1 MEPTTTQLF
10 NEMFGDKLRASATK
24 QLIRYAVQKQMF
36 CPQTKAILDYRTC
49 VLVDVSLDGMPYK
62 TTPVSPSADLTT
74 IKTNL
79 EAINGVTATFSTLN
93 KKLKN
98 DLVTLIK

>member
-1 MEPTTTQLF
+1 METNTTQLF
-10 NEMFGDKLRASATK
+10 NKLFGDKLRASTTK

-49 VLVDVSLDGMPYK
+49 VLVDVSLDGQPYK
-62 TTPVSPSADLTT
+62 TTPVSPTADIAR
-74 IKTNL
+74 IKTSL
-79 EAINGVTATFSTLN
+79 DAISGVTVEFITLN

-98 DLVTLIK
+98 DLITLIK